1 MDNYSRFLCYDWPI
15 GMHLNINRRNAL
27 FASILFV
34 LIAAVLAL
42 NQAGLFKN
50 KQTNPPPPEYTK
62 TDLPTDKLPEAF
74 PKDLIQEK
82 DPVILENYEARLFG
96 GLQTQYTL
104 KYITQKSVSENFGAY
119 LKYFSK
125 NQWAILNKDQKD
137 NFATI
142 RAAKNYD
149 SITVTHSINQ
159 ANGMQIVDLTLT
171 HFQLEKSASTTNQ
184 SAN

>member
-1 MDNYSRFLCYDWPI
+1 MR
-15 GMHLNINRRNAL
+15 LNINRRNVL

-34 LIAAVLAL
+34 LIAAVFAL

-50 KQTNPPPPEYTK
+50 KQTNPPPPKYTK
-62 TDLPTDKLPEAF
+62 TDLPTNKLPDVF

-82 DPVILENYEARLFG
+82 DPVILENFEIKLFD

-119 LKYFSK
+119 RKYFSD
-125 NQWAILNKDQKD
+125 NHWVILDQIEKD
-137 NFATI
+137 NFAAM

-149 SITVTHSINQ
+149 SITVTHTIGQ
-159 ANGMQIVDLTLT
+159 ANNIQIVDLTLT
-171 HFQLEKSASTTNQ
+171 HIQLEKSASTTNQ